1 MYADVGKSL
10 SVIAR
15 RGLEAGALHVG
26 MKTGLDH
33 REVGT

>member
-1 MYADVGKSL
+1 MYPNVGKSL
-10 SVIAR
+10 SVIAQ
-15 RGLEAGALHVG
+15 RGLEAGALRVG